1 VNFVVGLT
9 GGIGS
14 GKSSAAK
21 IFADLGARVIDTDE
35 IAHRLTQ
42 PGMPALSQIREK
54 FGAQFFLA
62 DGSLN
67 RALLRQK
74 VFSDPM
80 AKKELE
86 AMLHPLI
93 RMEVELILSS
103 VQAPYTILV
112 VPLLFESGAYHS
124 LIQRILVVD
133 CSERQ
138 QIDRVMARSEMSA
151 AEARAIIA
159 TQAPRS
165 LRIAHADDVL
175 DNNGSWELL
184 AKRIAELHRKYLA
197 LAEQTQN

>member
-1 VNFVVGLT
+1 
-9 GGIGS
+9 
-14 GKSSAAK
+14 
-21 IFADLGARVIDTDE
+21 
-35 IAHRLTQ
+35 
-42 PGMPALSQIREK
+42 
-54 FGAQFFLA
+54 
-62 DGSLN
+62 
-67 RALLRQK
+67 
-74 VFSDPM
+74 
-80 AKKELE
+80 
-86 AMLHPLI
+86 
-93 RMEVELILSS
+93 MEVELILSS

-184 AKRIAELHRKYLA
+184 AKRIAELHRKYLT